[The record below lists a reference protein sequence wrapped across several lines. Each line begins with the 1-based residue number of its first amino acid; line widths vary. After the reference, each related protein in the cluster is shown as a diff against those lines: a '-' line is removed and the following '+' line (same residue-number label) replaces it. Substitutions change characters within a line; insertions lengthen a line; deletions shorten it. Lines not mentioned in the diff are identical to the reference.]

1 MIEAASPRRAGMEV
15 SFMAN
20 HLRWLL
26 VVVWLSLVA
35 CATPPVGHK
44 DLLDFLDDG
53 VTQREDVHL
62 HLGEPSARYEG
73 SRIYAYR
80 LAKDEAGY
88 VIVGRRD
95 SNWYGVQYNLMLV
108 FDREGL
114 LRRHSLVEVRSP

>member
-1 MIEAASPRRAGMEV
+1 MEV
-15 SFMAN
+15 ALMCN
-20 HLRWLL
+20 QLRRSI
-26 VVVWLSLVA
+26 VVVCLVFAA
-35 CATPPVGHK
+35 CATAPVGRR

-53 VTQREDVHL
+53 ATLREDVHL

-95 SNWYGVQYNLMLV
+95 NWAGVQYNLMLV
-108 FDREGL
+108 FDGGGV